1 MEHRWSTGHRGV
13 NSSVSEVLVHCAGAP
28 YRTRMLKKVIID
40 KSMGVSVATTRPM
53 LVVIAPLTP
62 RESVRLP
69 GVGLFSTKN
78 PPVILINLCTV
89 FAV

>member
-1 MEHRWSTGHRGV
+1 
-13 NSSVSEVLVHCAGAP
+13 
-28 YRTRMLKKVIID
+28 MLKKESAH
-40 KSMGVSVATTRPM
+40 KCMGVSECRNNRPM
-53 LVVIAPLTP
+53 LVVIAPSP
-62 RESVRLP
+62 RGRASPLRLP

>member
-1 MEHRWSTGHRGV
+1 
-13 NSSVSEVLVHCAGAP
+13 
-28 YRTRMLKKVIID
+28 MLKKAIGPQ
-40 KSMGVSVATTRPM
+40 MYGRECRNNRPM
-53 LVVIAPLTP
+53 LVVIAPSP
-62 RESVRLP
+62 RASPLRLP